1 LAWFPVLILQLG
13 QLPFTCTTEDIQKH
27 FANVQ
32 PNSIRHVTY
41 KEGGKSKGYA
51 FLEFDNWDRMRTCL
65 KLYHHSEFDDGKSKP
80 RKINIE
86 LTSGGGGNSDSRRGK
101 IGSKNEKLEEE
112 RKRDYQKKKQEKSQ
126 GGGAGPGSS
135 KAKDREKRPKSSKY
149 EKRTHKSADGHVL
162 TKKQKKMKAKQEKK
176 RSRGALSKNETPKVA
191 VEQMQKGN
199 DYAGMDP
206 SRAALMARQN

>member
-1 LAWFPVLILQLG
+1 
-13 QLPFTCTTEDIQKH
+13 
-27 FANVQ
+27 
-32 PNSIRHVTY
+32 VTY

-65 KLYHHSEFDDGKSKP
+65 KLYHHSEFEDGKSKP

-112 RKRDYQKKKQEKSQ
+112 RKRDYEKKKQEKSQ
-126 GGGAGPGSS
+126 RGSTDHGFSKGKGG
-135 KAKDREKRPKSSKY
+135 EEQPKSSKY
-149 EKRTHKSADGHVL
+149 KRRMQKSADGHVL

-176 RSRGALSKNETPKVA
+176 RNRSALSKNETPKVA
-191 VEQMQKGN
+191 VEQTQKRN

-206 SRAALMARQN
+206 SRVALMTR

>member
-1 LAWFPVLILQLG
+1 MLMLCLG
-13 QLPFTCTTEDIQKH
+13 QLPFTCTTEDIQNH

-32 PNSIRHVTY
+32 PNSIRHVTH
-41 KEGGKSKGYA
+41 KDGGKSKGYA

-65 KLYHHSEFDDGKSKP
+65 KLYHHSDFDDGKSKP

-101 IGSKNEKLEEE
+101 IGIKNEKLEEE
-112 RKRDYQKKKQEKSQ
+112 RKRDYEKKKQEKSR
-126 GGGAGPGSS
+126 GGGTDLGSS
-135 KAKDREKRPKSSKY
+135 KGQDGEERPKLSRY
-149 EKRTHKSADGHVL
+149 DKRAQKSTDGHVL

-176 RSRGALSKNETPKVA
+176 RSGHSKMA
-191 VEQMQKGN
+191 VEQMQKGS

-206 SRAALMARQN
+206 SRAALMTRQN